1 MDEFLKIAVSSGFGL
16 VSGGIGSLI
25 APWVDWGV
33 EKKRILLT
41 ARRDFLKECREQVHK
56 ALSREAFRDSHIY
69 ARLRP
74 LLSPKT
80 LKMIETET
88 ITIQTG
94 GRGGGVNNYAP
105 AILDD
110 IARIEREWGLL

>member
-1 MDEFLKIAVSSGFGL
+1 MDEFLKIAVPAVVGL
-16 VSGGIGSLI
+16 VSGAIGSLI
-25 APWVDWGV
+25 APWVAWGI
-33 EKKRILLT
+33 EKKRSLLT
-41 ARRDFLKECREQVHK
+41 ARRDFLKDCRDSVHQ
-56 ALSREAFRDSHIY
+56 APSREAFRDSPIY

-80 LKMIETET
+80 LERIETKT
-88 ITIQTG
+88 IIVQTG